1 MIAAEN
7 VPNAI
12 TGCVRGVLRKVIVHM
27 DVPTVINAIV
37 THAIMKKKI
46 FIHAVDAMSKVA
58 SIVDSKG
65 INRDNCNAQH
75 VSNRVWGWTRY

>member
-7 VPNAI
+7 VPDANA
-12 TGCVRGVLRKVIVHM
+12 GCVRGVLRKVIVPM

-37 THAIMKKKI
+37 THAIMMKTI
-46 FIHAVDAMSKVA
+46 FTHAVDAASKVA
-58 SIVDSKG
+58 TIVDSKG
-65 INRDNCNAQH
+65 IDRDNCNAQH